1 MRLYIIQR
9 GGRDASTSVTSLT
22 LHIPSSLLIYVTPM
36 SPYRPCCRYKSCL
49 YTNSTYTTSHSLV
62 HLKHHLTQPRPILG
76 IQLHSSL
83 YQFSIIIFLNN
94 KRGAPRGGQGGVQG
108 GVLGGVQG
116 GAQQVWKRC
125 QRYSDLAKNC
135 DNKATKLLNLS
146 RSCLTIVTKMSH
158 SLSQARAMP
167 PPGGNASSCR
177 TSPLTLYWKSLL
189 LQRTKLGLL
198 RTSKAVP
205 ALNPLPTNLR
215 CELRRKA
222 ESEI

>member
-1 MRLYIIQR
+1 MHQEVGKEVCKEVCWEVCKEVLNRC
-9 GGRDASTSVTSLT
+9 GNVVS
-22 LHIPSSLLIYVTPM
+22 
-36 SPYRPCCRYKSCL
+36 
-49 YTNSTYTTSHSLV
+49 
-62 HLKHHLTQPRPILG
+62 G
-76 IQLHSSL
+76 IQ
-83 YQFSIIIFLNN
+83 II
-94 KRGAPRGGQGGVQG
+94 
-108 GVLGGVQG
+108 
-116 GAQQVWKRC
+116 
-125 QRYSDLAKNC
+125 AKNC

-215 CELRRKA
+215 CELRWKA

>member
-1 MRLYIIQR
+1 MSRRCHHIALVVGTNR
-9 GGRDASTSVTSLT
+9 VSTQT
-22 LHIPSSLLIYVTPM
+22 LPTLQVTP
-36 SPYRPCCRYKSCL
+36 SC
-49 YTNSTYTTSHSLV
+49 TSNTTSHNLDPYLEYSNTHLYINFRQLYFKTIKEV
-62 HLKHHLTQPRPILG
+62 HQEVWREEVHKEVGKEVCKEVLNRCGNVVSG
-76 IQLHSSL
+76 IQ
-83 YQFSIIIFLNN
+83 II
-94 KRGAPRGGQGGVQG
+94 
-108 GVLGGVQG
+108 
-116 GAQQVWKRC
+116 
-125 QRYSDLAKNC
+125 AKNC